1 MTRKDTILISVVVN
15 AGLLAIL
22 FITAVIYDTDQK
34 VDQSEFVTPLADQK
48 NIPSPAEPP
57 SNLIAAYSTG
67 DEVDNVLKYYTS
79 PPTSSPLVVDTPSD
93 VYVPEP
99 LAIQSNA
106 AEDEDFTQ
114 EAQTANQERFVE
126 VTVKKGDMLEK
137 IARANGT
144 TVGAI
149 KRANQLQNERLSIG
163 QVLKIPLK
171 KEAQPPII
179 AATAKK
185 LQVVE
190 KKESKEKET
199 KDNEPVYYVVKNGDN
214 PWKIAKQFNV
224 KSEDIVRL
232 NNLDE
237 DKARNLKAGDRIRV
251 K

>member
-22 FITAVIYDTDQK
+22 FITAVIYDTDQR
-34 VDQSEFVTPLADQK
+34 VDQSEFVTPVAENK
-48 NIPSPAEPP
+48 NAPSPVDPP
-57 SNLIAAYSTG
+57 NNLIAAYSTG
-67 DEVDNVLKYYTS
+67 DEVDNVLKYYH
-79 PPTSSPLVVDTPSD
+79 PPSSSPLMVDTPAD

-99 LAIQSNA
+99 LAVQSNA
-106 AEDEDFTQ
+106 AEDEDLVQDAASSSQ
-114 EAQTANQERFVE
+114 EQFVE

-171 KEAQPPII
+171 KEPQLPII
-179 AATAKK
+179 ATAAKK
-185 LQVVE
+185 LPAAE
-190 KKESKEKET
+190 KKESK
-199 KDNEPVYYVVKNGDN
+199 DAEPVYYVIKNGDN

-224 KSEDIVRL
+224 KFEDIVRL

>member
-22 FITAVIYDTDQK
+22 FITAVIYDTDQR
-34 VDQSEFVTPLADQK
+34 VDQSEFVTPVAENK
-48 NIPSPAEPP
+48 NAPSPVDPP
-57 SNLIAAYSTG
+57 NNLIAAYSTG
-67 DEVDNVLKYYTS
+67 DEVDNVLKYYN
-79 PPTSSPLVVDTPSD
+79 PPTSSPLMVDTPAD

-99 LAIQSNA
+99 LAVQSNA
-106 AEDEDFTQ
+106 AEDEDLTQ
-114 EAQTANQERFVE
+114 ETSSSSQERFVE
-126 VTVKKGDMLEK
+126 ITVKKGDMLEK

-171 KEAQPPII
+171 KETQLPII
-179 AATAKK
+179 ATPAKK
-185 LQVVE
+185 LPVIE
-190 KKESKEKET
+190 KKES
-199 KDNEPVYYVVKNGDN
+199 KDNEPVYYVIKNGDN
-214 PWKIAKQFNV
+214 PWKVAKQFNV
-224 KSEDIVRL
+224 KFEDIVRL